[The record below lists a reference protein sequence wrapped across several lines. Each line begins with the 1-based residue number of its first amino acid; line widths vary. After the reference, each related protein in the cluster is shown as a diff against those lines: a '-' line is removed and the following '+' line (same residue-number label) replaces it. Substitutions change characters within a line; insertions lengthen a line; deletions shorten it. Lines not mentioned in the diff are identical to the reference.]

1 MKTAFYKSLDL
12 SITYS
17 EDPVPCPEKF
27 AMHAHFQAELFYFIS
42 GDAVYHVEGSAYVL
56 QPGDILLM
64 RPAEAHYIELR
75 SQAPYRRIVANFD
88 PELFAPIDPE
98 GQLMRPF
105 HNRDSGKHNLY
116 RKSDFQDCDN
126 GSFFRM
132 LYEHTDSRHGSIATL
147 MLLMT
152 AIGRVFDAAPP
163 AHAQSDTIEYKMLR
177 YINSRLGLNISLD
190 QMAQYFFISRAQL
203 CRRFKRATGTS
214 VGSYINAK
222 RMLTARAML
231 LEGKKP
237 TEIYGACGFTDYST
251 FYRAYSKY
259 FGHAPKKELRIFT
272 EESTQ

>member
-1 MKTAFYKSLDL
+1 MRVAFYKGLDL
-12 SITYS
+12 STTYS
-17 EDPVPCPEKF
+17 EDLTPCPENF

-42 GDAVYHVEGSAYVL
+42 GDAVYHVEGSEYTL

-75 SQAPYRRIVANFD
+75 SQAPYRRIVVSFD
-88 PELFAPIDPE
+88 PELFSPLDPE
-98 GQLMRPF
+98 HQLMRPF

-116 RKSDFQDCDN
+116 RKSDFLNCDN
-126 GSFFRM
+126 GTFFRL
-132 LYEHTDSRHGSIATL
+132 LYEHSDSRHGSIATL
-147 MLLMT
+147 ILLMT

-163 AHAQSDTIEYKMLR
+163 AHAQSNTIEYRMLR
-177 YINSRLGLNISLD
+177 YINVHLGENISLE

-222 RMLTARAML
+222 RMLTAKSML

-237 TEIYGACGFTDYST
+237 TEVYSSCGFTDYST
-251 FYRAYSKY
+251 FYRSYCKF
-259 FGHAPKKELRIFT
+259 FGHAPKTETRVRI
-272 EESTQ
+272 E